1 MNNQAIITNERL
13 NDFCKHQQAI
23 EDKLNEVSTD
33 LKELKDSF
41 NEQTKE
47 YKNICALIGEVP
59 AGKSVMQCVRE
70 NASRTDRM
78 WWAMI
83 VVLGVIE
90 FLANFPKIAGLFD

>member
-1 MNNQAIITNERL
+1 MNNQVIITNERL
-13 NDFCKHQQAI
+13 TEFCKHQQAI
-23 EDKLNEVSTD
+23 EDKLSEVADD
-33 LKELKDSF
+33 LKELKDAF
-41 NEQTKE
+41 NDQAKE

-70 NASRTDRM
+70 NANRTEKM

-90 FLANFPKIAGLFD
+90 FLANFPKLAGLFV